1 MSFFA
6 LPIMISFFVLP
17 IIRELRRESS
27 GSHLGKHRPQKFLA
41 FILILPCSKFFYISP
56 ILFISRCKK
65 IFLFLGAKKPLLFL
79 GAKKPLLFLG
89 AQKTLVISWCTNT
102 SSCKSVNTYFLVIS
116 YFKSDFVSF
125 PQIFVKVQNRKE
137 CEKK

>member
-79 GAKKPLLFLG
+79 GA
-89 AQKTLVISWCTNT
+89 QKTLVISWCTNT